1 MIESILNTIKKMLGM
16 TEEYEAYDTDVIINI
31 NAALGVLMQLGV
43 GPKEGFSI
51 ADSSATWQDFIGDTT
66 KLEMVKQYIYLKC
79 KLVFDPSLTTSINE
93 IYKEQIKELEWRIN
107 VQVDP
112 GGE

>member
-1 MIESILNTIKKMLGM
+1 MESILESVKKMLGLDS
-16 TEEYEAYDTDVIINI
+16 EYEVFDTDIIIGI
-31 NAALGVLMQLGV
+31 NSAFMTLMQLGV

-51 ADSSATWQDFIGDTT
+51 KDKEAIWSDFIGQRTD
-66 KLEMVKQYIYLKC
+66 LEMVKQYVYLKT
-79 KLVFDPSLTTSINE
+79 KLVFDPSLTSNINE
-93 IYKEQIKELEWRIN
+93 IYKEQIRELEWRLN